1 MQTGLQLLLGLLDI
15 LVNLQL
21 AVAAFEGV
29 RDRRVLLI
37 LFIPQIGPFIIYILR
52 REVL

>member
-15 LVNLQL
+15 LVHLQL
-21 AVAAFEGV
+21 AVAAFQGV
-29 RDRRVLLI
+29 RDRRVWLI